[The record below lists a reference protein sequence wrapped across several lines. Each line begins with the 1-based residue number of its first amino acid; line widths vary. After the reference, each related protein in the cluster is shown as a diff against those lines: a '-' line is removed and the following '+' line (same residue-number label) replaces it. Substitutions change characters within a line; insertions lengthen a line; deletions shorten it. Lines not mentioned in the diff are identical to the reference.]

1 MDREDLPFTIEVWS
15 EGFQRLEETLARAG
29 DYLTAKGAFEAA
41 VKRRP
46 GQWLM
51 VRDRARVVLK
61 YPAGDND

>member
-1 MDREDLPFTIEVWS
+1 MDQDDLPFTVELWS
-15 EGFQRLEETLARAG
+15 RGFERLEETLARAG

-51 VRDRARVVLK
+51 VRDRTRVVMKCPGL
-61 YPAGDND
+61 